1 MILSFWST
9 FLQAGRNF
17 FDPVAI
23 RCQDLPRFNPPVG
36 EINPRSLTFWISIRA
51 AVNLGRSL
59 HSLPISHAAV
69 HQEASYSRSTII
81 GASLSLLWTK
91 DKYFSRNILV
101 RFVKRDILTRV
112 RIRSEGKSWDD
123 GSFEFDV
130 DLPFN
135 RRGSHNAGRNYVTL
149 INPPLSLSLST
160 LLSPFANAPSSFNSK
175 GTSPS
180 MKRKWVTLLPFA
192 QDFTVNLRI
201 PPLLLASARRSP
213 TIHQPRPISRSV
225 R

>member
-101 RFVKRDILTRV
+101 RFVKRNILTRV

-149 INPPLSLSLST
+149 INPPLSLSPRYFRRLPT
-160 LLSPFANAPSSFNSK
+160 PRALLIRKEPPPRWNGNELPCFRLHKISRWIYESLPFSS
-175 GTSPS
+175 
-180 MKRKWVTLLPFA
+180 LLP
-192 QDFTVNLRI
+192 DVRRRFTNRVQYLGR
-201 PPLLLASARRSP
+201 
-213 TIHQPRPISRSV
+213 
-225 R
+225 

>member
-1 MILSFWST
+1 MYSICSVKSIDAITRKIKAREISIFEERSVRLKFLQVKRKKADYEEMILSFWNT

-112 RIRSEGKSWDD
+112 RIR
-123 GSFEFDV
+123 
-130 DLPFN
+130 
-135 RRGSHNAGRNYVTL
+135 
-149 INPPLSLSLST
+149 
-160 LLSPFANAPSSFNSK
+160 
-175 GTSPS
+175 
-180 MKRKWVTLLPFA
+180 
-192 QDFTVNLRI
+192 
-201 PPLLLASARRSP
+201 
-213 TIHQPRPISRSV
+213 
-225 R
+225 